1 LDTFAK
7 KIIQK
12 TMLRYGLLL
21 VCWFSLITAAA
32 QEKSF
37 TPDQLETMFL
47 KQNLELIAERMNV
60 SIADAAI
67 AEAKVWDNPE
77 LSIGNINCW
86 KRNGTDENGNPIAYP
101 KEFTVELT
109 QMVSLSARRAKL
121 ADVEKVGKEIAL
133 TQFEE
138 LLRGLKLDLRSSIAE
153 LVYVQNI
160 MKVYESQKKLL
171 EEVTATY
178 QTQYERGNISKGE
191 LLRLQTA
198 LFELEGTINDTQT
211 DFNASQ
217 KTLKNLLAI
226 EPSVVIIVVDDK
238 NKFPSPT
245 AINPNELIEMAITS
259 RPDLQTAKLQ
269 SEYQKKNIIYQKSL
283 IMPDLNLG
291 VNYDRYGGVWDNFWG
306 VSVGFQLPVLNR
318 NKGAIKTA
326 QIQLIQNEALV
337 EQSQKAL
344 QNEVIESYKNYSNTY
359 AFLERN
365 LKNPALSDLD
375 DMLEVYAKNL
385 IAKNISMVEYMD
397 FMDSYRSTKEM
408 LLSSQKELR
417 LNFEQLQYTVGK
429 DI

>member
-1 LDTFAK
+1 
-7 KIIQK
+7 
-12 TMLRYGLLL
+12 MLRYGLLL
-21 VCWFSLITAAA
+21 VSCFSLITAVA

-77 LSIGNINCW
+77 LSIGNINFW
-86 KRNGTDENGNPIAYP
+86 KRNGADENGNPIAYP

-121 ADVEKVGKEIAL
+121 ANVEKVGKEIAL

-153 LVYVQNI
+153 LVYLQNI

-171 EEVTATY
+171 EDVTATY
-178 QTQYERGNISKGE
+178 QKQYERGNISKVE

-226 EPSVVIIVVDDK
+226 EPSVVIVAVDDK
-238 NKFPSPT
+238 NNFPSPA
-245 AINPNELIEMAITS
+245 AINPNELIETAIAS

-283 IMPDLNLG
+283 IMPDLSLG

-326 QIQLIQNEALV
+326 QIQLSQNEALV
-337 EQSQKAL
+337 EQSHKAL

-359 AFLERN
+359 TFLERN
-365 LKNPALSDLD
+365 LKNPVLSELD
-375 DMLEVYAKNL
+375 TMLEVYAKNL

-408 LLSSQKELR
+408 LLNSQKELR
-417 LNFEQLQYTVGK
+417 LSFEQLRYMVGQ
-429 DI
+429 DIKN

>member
-1 LDTFAK
+1 
-7 KIIQK
+7 
-12 TMLRYGLLL
+12 MLKYGLLL
-21 VCWFSLITAAA
+21 ACWFSLVTAAA

-77 LSIGNINCW
+77 LSIGNINFW

-121 ADVEKVGKEIAL
+121 ANVEKVGREIAL

-153 LVYVQNI
+153 LVYLQNI

-171 EEVTATY
+171 EDVIATY

-217 KTLKNLLAI
+217 KTLKNLLDI
-226 EPSVVIIVVDDK
+226 EPSVVIVVVDDK
-238 NKFPSPT
+238 NNFPSPA
-245 AINPNELIEMAITS
+245 AINPNELIETAIAS

-269 SEYQKKNIIYQKSL
+269 SEYRKKNITYQKSL

-291 VNYDRYGGVWDNFWG
+291 VNYDRYGGVWNNFWG

-326 QIQLIQNEALV
+326 QIQLSQNEALV
-337 EQSQKAL
+337 EQSQKTL

-375 DMLEVYAKNL
+375 NMLDVYAKNL

-408 LLSSQKELR
+408 MLNSQKELR
-417 LNFEQLQYTVGK
+417 LNFEQLQYTVGQ
-429 DI
+429 DIK

>member
-1 LDTFAK
+1 
-7 KIIQK
+7 
-12 TMLRYGLLL
+12 MLRYGLLL
-21 VCWFSLITAAA
+21 VCCFSLVIAAA

-37 TPDQLETMFL
+37 TPDKLETMFL

-77 LSIGNINCW
+77 LSIGNINFW

-101 KEFTVELT
+101 KEFTVELS
-109 QMVSLSARRAKL
+109 QMVSLSARRSKL
-121 ADVEKVGKEIAL
+121 ANVEKVGKEIAL

-138 LLRGLKLDLRSSIAE
+138 LLRGLKLELRSSIAE
-153 LVYVQNI
+153 LVYLQNI

-171 EEVTATY
+171 EDVTATY

-198 LFELEGTINDTQT
+198 LFEMEGTINDTQT

-226 EPSVVIIVVDDK
+226 EPSVVIVVVDDK
-238 NKFPSPT
+238 NNFPSPA
-245 AINPNELIEMAITS
+245 AINPNELIETAIAS

-269 SEYQKKNIIYQKSL
+269 SEYQKKNITYQKSL

-291 VNYDRYGGVWDNFWG
+291 VNYDRYGSVWENFWG
-306 VSVGFQLPVLNR
+306 VSVGFQLPVFNR

-326 QIQLIQNEALV
+326 QIQLSQNEALV
-337 EQSQKAL
+337 EQNQKTL
-344 QNEVIESYKNYSNTY
+344 QNEVIESYKNYLNTY
-359 AFLERN
+359 TFLERN
-365 LKNPALSDLD
+365 LKNPALSELD
-375 DMLEVYAKNL
+375 TMLEVYAKNL
-385 IAKNISMVEYMD
+385 LAKNISMVEYMD

-408 LLSSQKELR
+408 LLNSQKELR
-417 LNFEQLQYTVGK
+417 LNFEQLQFSVGE
-429 DI
+429 DIK